1 MRLCQKNTQGT
12 SSIALQPDT
21 TIAELQITVG
31 YGTMTHQNLLMYNE
45 SLPGVQHNVQTFLKL
60 NIIFMQEKDKKA
72 TLNTSLHVHKF

>member
-1 MRLCQKNTQGT
+1 MRLCHKNTQGT

-21 TIAELQITVG
+21 TIAELQTKVG

-45 SLPGVQHNVQTFLKL
+45 SLPVVQHNVQTFLKL
-60 NIIFMQEKDKKA
+60 NIIFMKKRDKKA